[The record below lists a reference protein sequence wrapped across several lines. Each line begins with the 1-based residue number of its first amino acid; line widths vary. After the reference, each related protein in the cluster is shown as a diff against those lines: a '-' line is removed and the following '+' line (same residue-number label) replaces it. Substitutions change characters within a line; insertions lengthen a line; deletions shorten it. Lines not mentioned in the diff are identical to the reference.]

1 MTNIRKTIRCIPF
14 MVMLAALS
22 GIMLL
27 GFPNVVSAQRQVAPY
42 RSHGGGSYQPY
53 HPHGGGSYQPYY
65 PHGGGSYQPYYPHRG
80 GGYGG
85 GGYSGYRG
93 GGYGGGGYRGGGY
106 GAWWVPA
113 AIIGGA
119 VALVANSVALVSN
132 SLALAPN
139 YYAPYYAA
147 PPVYVQPAPSVPPG
161 SFDYPR

>member
-1 MTNIRKTIRCIPF
+1 MTTIQKTIKCIAF

-27 GFPNVVSAQRQVAPY
+27 GFPKPVSAQRQVAPY
-42 RSHGGGSYQPY
+42 YSHGGGSYQPY

-65 PHGGGSYQPYYPHRG
+65 PHRG
-80 GGYGG
+80 GGYG

-93 GGYGGGGYRGGGY
+93 GSHGGGGYRGGGY
-106 GAWWVPA
+106 GAWWVPL
-113 AIIGGA
+113 AIVGGA
-119 VALVANSVALVSN
+119 VALVSNSVALVSN
-132 SLALAPN
+132 SVALLSNQYSP

-147 PPVYVQPAPSVPPG
+147 PTVYVQPAPSVPPG

>member
-1 MTNIRKTIRCIPF
+1 MTNIQETIKRVAF

-27 GFPNVVSAQRQVAPY
+27 GFPNAVSAQRQVAPY
-42 RSHGGGSYQPY
+42 RS
-53 HPHGGGSYQPYY
+53 
-65 PHGGGSYQPYYPHRG
+65 HGGGSYQPYYPHRG

-93 GGYGGGGYRGGGY
+93 GSYGGGGYRGGGY

-139 YYAPYYAA
+139 YYAPSYAD